1 MCLRLCHRILSLLF
15 SELLFAGQR
24 LMALGQD
31 VSSIETT
38 LKLAGVSLTEGLRP
52 PQQTNMPSQ
61 SHEMDLK
68 RVGQSSSCLD
78 GGSRLARGS
87 AADLDSLNQ
96 DAGIFKGRNG
106 NTQQH
111 STPQYDSSS
120 KRKRM
125 DSSDDTEHQSEYP
138 IRGGGFEKSRSRDQM
153 PPPPI
158 PIQQPFVYAASIPSS
173 ATHSLNLQCD
183 RVDATQSQRAPI
195 TPQRHPSQASQGGLS
210 CSIFAPSSSMEPSN
224 TSQAG
229 TGNNVGQ
236 SHVDHRHSSSA
247 NTRTEGSVYVRGGW
261 QPPPQS
267 FNAQR
272 SENYSSP
279 SSSLPTT
286 GQSPARR
293 AGGYHQGSLM
303 FPVELGNHTID
314 PSSGN
319 YQSVSSDRSTFFHRR
334 QSAPV
339 IESHLELPTHS
350 RNYTPSP
357 NREGRITLYRTPSLA
372 SRHFSDKGIGLSSH
386 VRSSNSQTN
395 HQSANSGSHR
405 KQLVI
410 DTPAHQRVLAGAP
423 FLTPQLA
430 YSSSLPSLG
439 GPSTEM
445 LRRNHSFD
453 SGSTPVNGEM
463 RPYSS
468 ARGAN
473 FLLAQDPPSAN
484 GWGQPSLMDSR
495 ASSSR
500 RRANR

>member
-1 MCLRLCHRILSLLF
+1 
-15 SELLFAGQR
+15 
-24 LMALGQD
+24 MALGED

-52 PQQTNMPSQ
+52 PQQMNMLSQ
-61 SHEMDLK
+61 SNEMDLK

-96 DAGIFKGRNG
+96 DAGIFKSRSG

-125 DSSDDTEHQSEYP
+125 DSRDDIEHQSEYP

-158 PIQQPFVYAASIPSS
+158 PIQQPFVYAARISS
-173 ATHSLNLQCD
+173 SDIHSLDLQRD
-183 RVDATQSQRAPI
+183 RAVVTHSQRAPI
-195 TPQRHPSQASQGGLS
+195 TPQRHPSQGGLS
-210 CSIFAPSSSMEPSN
+210 RSAVAPSSSMEPSN

-229 TGNNVGQ
+229 TGTNVRQ
-236 SHVDHRHSSSA
+236 SHVDHRHFSNA
-247 NTRTEGSVYVRGGW
+247 NTGTEGSVYIRGGW

-267 FNAQR
+267 FDAQR

-279 SSSLPTT
+279 NSSLPST
-286 GQSPARR
+286 GQPPARR

-303 FPVELGNHTID
+303 FPNELGDRTID

-319 YQSVSSDRSTFFHRR
+319 YQSISSDRSTFFHRR
-334 QSAPV
+334 QSAPAM
-339 IESHLELPTHS
+339 ESHLEQPPHS

-357 NREGRITLYRTPSLA
+357 NREGRITLSRTPSLA
-372 SRHFSDKGIGLSSH
+372 SRHFSDQGIGLSSH
-386 VRSSNSQTN
+386 VRSSSRQTN
-395 HQSANSGSHR
+395 HQSANSSSHR

-410 DTPAHQRVLAGAP
+410 DTPAHQRALASAP
-423 FLTPQLA
+423 FFTPQSA

-445 LRRNHSFD
+445 LRRNSSFD
-453 SGSTPVNGEM
+453 SGPTPANGEM

-473 FLLAQDPPSAN
+473 FLLAHDPPSAN
-484 GWGQPSLMDSR
+484 GWGQAPLMDSR
-495 ASSSR
+495 ASNSR

>member
-1 MCLRLCHRILSLLF
+1 
-15 SELLFAGQR
+15 
-24 LMALGQD
+24 MALGKD

-52 PQQTNMPSQ
+52 PKQTNMLSQ
-61 SHEMDLK
+61 NHEMDDK

-96 DAGIFKGRNG
+96 DAGIFKGRSG
-106 NTQQH
+106 STEQH
-111 STPQYDSSS
+111 SMPQYDSST

-125 DSSDDTEHQSEYP
+125 DSRDDTEHQSEYP
-138 IRGGGFEKSRSRDQM
+138 SRGGGFENPRSRDQM

-158 PIQQPFVYAASIPSS
+158 PTQQPFLYAARIPSS
-173 ATHSLNLQCD
+173 DMHSLDLQRERADATH
-183 RVDATQSQRAPI
+183 SQRAPI
-195 TPQRHPSQASQGGLS
+195 TPQRHPSQGGLS
-210 CSIFAPSSSMEPSN
+210 RSTVVPSSLMEPSN

-229 TGNNVGQ
+229 TGASVGQ
-236 SHVDHRHSSSA
+236 SHVDHRQFSSA
-247 NTRTEGSVYVRGGW
+247 NTGTEGFVYVRGGW
-261 QPPPQS
+261 QPSPQS
-267 FNAQR
+267 FDAR
-272 SENYSSP
+272 SSENYSSP
-279 SSSLPTT
+279 SSSLPST
-286 GQSPARR
+286 GQPPARL
-293 AGGYHQGSLM
+293 ASGYHQGSLM
-303 FPVELGNHTID
+303 FPNELGDRTID

-334 QSAPV
+334 QTAPAM
-339 IESHLELPTHS
+339 ESHLEQPTHS
-350 RNYTPSP
+350 RSYTPSP
-357 NREGRITLYRTPSLA
+357 NREGRITLSRTPSLA

-386 VRSSNSQTN
+386 VRSSSRQTN
-395 HQSANSGSHR
+395 HQSANSSSHR

-410 DTPAHQRVLAGAP
+410 DPPAHERIFAGAP
-423 FLTPQLA
+423 FLTPQSA
-430 YSSSLPSLG
+430 YSSSLPSRG

-445 LRRNHSFD
+445 LRRNNSFNSD
-453 SGSTPVNGEM
+453 PTPMNGEM

-473 FLLAQDPPSAN
+473 FLLANDPPSAN
-484 GWGQPSLMDSR
+484 GWGQAPLMDSR